1 MIKLFWDGDIIMKI
15 NKVIASAALAF
26 AILNLNPNSL
36 RIKAAEVSQTVKN
49 FSAKTN
55 VALDKNWTVK
65 FSSEVDEKTIGDNI
79 KVRDNAAGIYVN
91 VIVKLNSD
99 KKSVQIQA
107 PSSGY
112 GVNKNY
118 SVLVDSKIA
127 SLNGKNLV
135 QAAELDFTTAAIK
148 STDSIKD
155 VNTTV
160 GTIPTLPASVNA
172 TLTDGTTKAFDIIW
186 DSLSQSDISKAGTVT
201 LNGILKDTSY
211 KVSININVGSASTDD
226 ANIAFFKQFSSDLG
240 NEEAKISNSN
250 ERDVLIALKSA
261 LDAKIA
267 NPSATLN
274 VQIAKDKYHSLTA
287 AEQSELKSTM
297 LRDFTFTELWQA
309 YQLLS

>member
-26 AILNLNPNSL
+26 AILNLSSL
-36 RIKAAEVSQTVKN
+36 KIKAAEVNQAVKT

-55 VALDKNWTVK
+55 VALDKSWTVK
-65 FSSEVDEKTIGDNI
+65 FSGEVDEKTIGDNI
-79 KVRDNAAGIYVN
+79 KVRDNGSGNYVN
-91 VIVKLNSD
+91 VTVKLNSD
-99 KKSVQIQA
+99 KKSIYIQA

-112 GVNKNY
+112 SVNKNY

-135 QAAELDFTTAAIK
+135 QAAELDFTTASIK
-148 STDSIKD
+148 STDNIKD

-160 GTIPTLPASVNA
+160 GNMPMLPGSVNA
-172 TLTDGTTKAFDIIW
+172 LLTDGTTKAFNIVW
-186 DSLSQSDISKAGTVT
+186 DNLSQSDISKAGTVT

-211 KVSININVGSASTDD
+211 KVSVNINVGNASTDD

-267 NPSATLN
+267 NPSANLD
-274 VQIAKDKYHSLTA
+274 VQAAKDKYHSLTT
-287 AEQSELKSTM
+287 AEQSELKNIM
-297 LRDFTFTELWQA
+297 LRDFTFTELLQA
-309 YQLLS
+309 YQLLA